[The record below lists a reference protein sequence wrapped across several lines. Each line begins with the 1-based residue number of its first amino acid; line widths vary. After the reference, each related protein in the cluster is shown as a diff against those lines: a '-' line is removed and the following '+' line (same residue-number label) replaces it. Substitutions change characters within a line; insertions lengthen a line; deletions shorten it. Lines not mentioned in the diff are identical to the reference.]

1 MRYCFVSAV
10 WAVLM
15 RAACFRR
22 AAHGICGAHRNH
34 MFVNVILM
42 HMVKMA
48 LVKIV
53 HMAVMANRG
62 VSAVWAVL
70 VGVVGMALLGARGH
84 DTLSSIFNFN
94 RDCQLPLSSGVL
106 YRALHQSQNVGDGK
120 CIVAVLCLP
129 SPFD

>member
-15 RAACFRR
+15 RAAGFRR

-48 LVKIV
+48 IVKIV

-70 VGVVGMALLGARGH
+70 MGVVGMVLLGAGGH
-84 DTLSSIFNFN
+84 DTLSSISNFN
-94 RDCQLPLSSGVL
+94 RDCPLPLFCSG
-106 YRALHQSQNVGDGK
+106 ALSRFAPIAERV
-120 CIVAVLCLP
+120 CR
-129 SPFD
+129 